1 MEPGESIVSVGLA
14 IIAAFAQPGQTSSH
28 RKSVMSQG
36 ELPNDVVRFL
46 TEKVDT
52 VPHLEALLLLWDS
65 RPKAWTHEEISVR
78 VYVPPAQAQGILQD
92 LLRQKLVVPDAEV
105 PEGFRYDDS
114 WDDSGLMP
122 RVVATYR
129 QQLVRVA
136 NLIHSKAS
144 PAVRDFAR
152 AFQFKKE
159 R

>member
-1 MEPGESIVSVGLA
+1 
-14 IIAAFAQPGQTSSH
+14 
-28 RKSVMSQG
+28 MSQG
-36 ELPNDVVRFL
+36 ELPADVVHFL

-78 VYVPPAQAQGILQD
+78 VYVPPAKAQGILQD
-92 LLRQKLVVPDAEV
+92 LLRQKLVALDPESPDR
-105 PEGFRYDDS
+105 FRYDGS
-114 WDDSGLMP
+114 WDDSGAMMQK
-122 RVVATYR
+122 VAATYR